1 MLLKLISET
10 IKTWKIQIISMNILV
25 WTTKRVITNTL
36 LVLAASIVI
45 IVITLISQNILIN
58 LAGTETGKGTD
69 VFKVIVSIFGVDKS
83 KGDLVAIV
91 TVNNGEASRVKFLDS
106 EAPYVVPL
114 NASEGETGG
123 HLVEYVATFPN
134 VVVNTGAEYKVCV
147 LTVKDLEL
155 LCKTGQNSPA
165 ARPEFIDIS
174 LDEASAST
182 RSGTEDLGM
191 DEQTEDLEEQI
202 GEEISN
208 EDNNNNNNNNED
220 EDENEDGPSY

>member
-91 TVNNGEASRVKFLDS
+91 TVNNGEASRVKFLESD
-106 EAPYVVPL
+106 APYVIPL
-114 NASEGETGG
+114 NASGGETGG

-134 VVVNTGAEYKVCV
+134 VTVNAGAEYNACIM
-147 LTVKDLEL
+147 TTKDLEL
-155 LCKTGQNSPA
+155 ICKTGHNSPA
-165 ARPEFIDIS
+165 SRPEFIDIN
-174 LDEASAST
+174 LDEAIL
-182 RSGTEDLGM
+182 SGTEQAGDI
-191 DEQTEDLEEQI
+191 EEEM
-202 GEEISN
+202 GTVT
-208 EDNNNNNNNNED
+208 NNEGSEGD
-220 EDENEDGPSY
+220 D